1 MRRLGPFIM
10 RSISQPPVLRK
21 RTIRRSATAKKMM
34 FSTVI
39 QIRLVSPAMLFFS
52 SSALGAATGQ
62 NLVIDGG
69 RVML

>member
-1 MRRLGPFIM
+1 MPSMSRP
-10 RSISQPPVLRK
+10 QVLRK

-34 FSTVI
+34 FSRVI
-39 QIRLVSPAMLFFS
+39 QFRLVLPAMLFFS

>member
-1 MRRLGPFIM
+1 M
-10 RSISQPPVLRK
+10 RSISRLLVLRK

-39 QIRLVSPAMLFFS
+39 QFRLVSLAMLFFS
-52 SSALGAATGQ
+52 SSAVGATGQ